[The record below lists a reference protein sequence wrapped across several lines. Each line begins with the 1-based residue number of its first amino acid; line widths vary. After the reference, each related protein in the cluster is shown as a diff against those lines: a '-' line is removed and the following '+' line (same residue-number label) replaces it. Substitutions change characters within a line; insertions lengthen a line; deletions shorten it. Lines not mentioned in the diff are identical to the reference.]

1 MHNSEKNYL
10 DNEIKVFPNRLP
22 SKNTIETFLNE
33 ISDVDFI
40 TSVTLSGAPIQY
52 KDSINVKQKTL
63 LLELQVTWIYLEIDE
78 INKAK
83 VDKIEELC
91 RKVFPY
97 GFVTEIGRFT
107 PTRETLTS
115 NKGRAIIKFDYI

>member
-10 DNEIKVFPNRLP
+10 DNEIKIFPNRLP

-52 KDSINVKQKTL
+52 KASINVKQKTL

-91 RKVFPY
+91 RKVFSY

-115 NKGRAIIKFDYI
+115 DKGRAIIRFDYI